1 MVNADFRVRPQLDP
15 HHPVDLCN
23 SCGLT
28 RHVEIIQK
36 REQPLPVLQLSC
48 DRPQCPLLTQAEQQ
62 RHQCVALLTTFS
74 LTDGA
79 DTVSKRSLD
88 CLTTGTRLKAR
99 DIRLVAQRTVATATR
114 IVRLATFDRAGASPD
129 NRKVICC
136 TSIPRQVIVSKNP
149 GIDHSATQL

>member
-99 DIRLVAQRTVATATR
+99 DIRLVARRTLATATTHR
-114 IVRLATFDRAGASPD
+114 APCHIRPRRSLSGQSEGYLFHVDPTPSDRF
-129 NRKVICC
+129 
-136 TSIPRQVIVSKNP
+136 
-149 GIDHSATQL
+149 